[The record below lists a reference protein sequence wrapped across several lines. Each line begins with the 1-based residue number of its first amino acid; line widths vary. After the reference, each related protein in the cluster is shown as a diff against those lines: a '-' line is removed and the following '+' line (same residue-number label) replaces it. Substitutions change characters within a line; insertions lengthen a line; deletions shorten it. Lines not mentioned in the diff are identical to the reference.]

1 MEENSRIMKF
11 EEKDNLK
18 IGDII
23 YSFINNE
30 FFVYKVTNINLG
42 VREITVHIEKR
53 NNDTGMGGHIIEIPM
68 SAELNQLIYCKEFT
82 TMDKDIEVAYENY
95 CAKIDLQIE
104 NLKKHRDSLYTLK
117 SQYIVLKE
125 MEEK

>member
-1 MEENSRIMKF
+1 MKY
-11 EEKDNLK
+11 EDKNNIK

-53 NNDTGMGGHIIEIPM
+53 NNDIGMGGHIIEIPM
-68 SAELNQLIYCKEFT
+68 NAELNQLIYCKEFT